1 MDYNELKSQVSALL
15 ERFAEENRCSVS
27 CEVSLERIVPDVD
40 NVPLGCAVPVKYNI
54 GFKLDLYGKKQ

>member
-27 CEVSLERIVPDVD
+27 CEVSLYRIVPDMD
-40 NVPLGCAVPVKYNI
+40 SVPLGSSDPVKYETHFSLKM
-54 GFKLDLYGKKQ
+54 FK

>member
-27 CEVSLERIVPDVD
+27 CEVSLARIVLDMD
-40 NVPLGCAVPVKYNI
+40 SVPLGSSNPVKYETHFSLKM
-54 GFKLDLYGKKQ
+54 FK

>member
-27 CEVSLERIVPDVD
+27 CEVSLERIVPV
-40 NVPLGCAVPVKYNI
+40 GCAVPVKYNI
-54 GFKLDLYGKKQ
+54 GFKLTVF